1 MFKVMRCMYFVHKNK
16 QNRPTSLPLGA
27 SMSGLRDRTVK
38 GLPHL
43 SNAPVQGVLVGDGVS
58 LREASDGVSW
68 ILSLD
73 LLSKDRT
80 MEESWIQEAPGLP
93 AQTFTGHGP
102 LAGHWGNGCEQDRP
116 KSLSWGRDRT

>member
-1 MFKVMRCMYFVHKNK
+1 
-16 QNRPTSLPLGA
+16 
-27 SMSGLRDRTVK
+27 MSGLRDRTVK

-102 LAGHWGNGCEQDRP
+102 LAGHWGNGCKQDRP
-116 KSLSWGRDRT
+116 KSLSWGKDRT